1 MLTIEQTELIPY
13 KATKINL
20 QIEDEQIPFYR
31 DQFMQA
37 QLEMEQYRSEI
48 RMFKELSYEL

>member
-13 KATKINL
+13 KATKANL

-31 DQFMQA
+31 DQFIQA